1 MEADYESFEIACVIG
16 GYQLIDSE
24 SYERR
29 YRRSNGLPLAPGYYV
44 VHWPDHI
51 RARRFNEE
59 ALFHGPFRRRREAQ
73 AALERLRTVRE
84 EEASFPPLWQ
94 GQPSP
99 SRGNPVSPFRVAAWF
114 LSATILGL
122 AASPSAE
129 ATAYA
134 NSTIAF
140 SSLVIT
146 PTSGT
151 VQLLDEWTTESYTD
165 AKNSLGEADPHYLSS
180 YPGGTAATNSSV
192 TWAASHGDANA
203 STPPA
208 LPELSVTANANSL
221 ANVPGCDPNWASSD
235 GHGTLT
241 NAFMVTGGTGQTAVN
256 LSAHITGL
264 LHVLTDQCGIKAETE
279 TIFTLQIFG
288 LPDLGAGPQN
298 PIVLFSDLHFVIGRN
313 DEIMHPFDNTLT
325 GSAVLDFDTP
335 YGVLLEADS
344 ESFAVV
350 PEPATL
356 VLLLP
361 GLGLLT
367 RRKNKLR
374 SSVK

>member
-84 EEASFPPLWQ
+84 AEAGFPLSWQ
-94 GQPSP
+94 GEPSP

-114 LSATILGL
+114 LTAALVGL
-122 AASPSAE
+122 AAPPSAE

-165 AKNSLGEADPHYLSS
+165 AKNSLGEADPHSLSS

-241 NAFMVTGGTGQTAVN
+241 KPDRSAEGSRAEGGLWGPAGQRKRRVSSWVGLTLKRGSAMPGGSPGRLLLCWRASHTPRGTQAGSRHPSGPSRSANTKPSRATISPTWTG
-256 LSAHITGL
+256 
-264 LHVLTDQCGIKAETE
+264 
-279 TIFTLQIFG
+279 
-288 LPDLGAGPQN
+288 
-298 PIVLFSDLHFVIGRN
+298 IGRAN
-313 DEIMHPFDNTLT
+313 IGP
-325 GSAVLDFDTP
+325 SWA
-335 YGVLLEADS
+335 
-344 ESFAVV
+344 
-350 PEPATL
+350 
-356 VLLLP
+356 
-361 GLGLLT
+361 
-367 RRKNKLR
+367 KL
-374 SSVK
+374 